1 MVTALQA
8 VFFAAIA
15 IAIGWY
21 AWRGIAAGKIMI
33 GIRGIGEFWFDQR
46 QDPFTIWIVI
56 SFVAFPMILAAI
68 IAVRTV
74 LQN

>member
-1 MVTALQA
+1 MITVLQA

-21 AWRGIAAGKIMI
+21 AWRGIVAGQIMI
-33 GIRGIGEFWFDQR
+33 GIRGIGEFWFDR
-46 QDPFTIWIVI
+46 HQDPFTFWIVI

-68 IAVRTV
+68 IAVRMV

>member
-1 MVTALQA
+1 MATVLRAA
-8 VFFAAIA
+8 FFAAIA

-21 AWRGIAAGKIMI
+21 AWRGIVAGKIMV
-33 GIRGIGEFWFDQR
+33 GIRGVGEFWFDRR
-46 QDPFTIWIVI
+46 QDPFTFWIVI

-68 IAVRTV
+68 IAVRMV